1 MNGVVDIK
9 RAMNAYELRGTC
21 MIDVIEKSSGLF
33 KATGSRVA
41 YRIKVQMNGKLIAMD
56 QISLYDMFLLVL
68 EYTEKNSEAMKE
80 RYRLEALRAMAVL
93 PESMLKNLT
102 KFLVEKKTDQIAG
115 QMSFDFVMNE

>member
-1 MNGVVDIK
+1 
-9 RAMNAYELRGTC
+9 
-21 MIDVIEKSSGLF
+21 
-33 KATGSRVA
+33 
-41 YRIKVQMNGKLIAMD
+41 MNGKLIAMD

-102 KFLVEKKTDQIAG
+102 KYLVEKKTDQIAG